1 MQTNN
6 RARVGVMIG
15 IALKLFKSVKVIKVA
30 LVAMALSGWTIM
42 LSFEFAVT
50 LLGILMFHEYGHI
63 RAMKHFGIPTKG
75 IYIIPFVGGIAVGDA
90 PKTHWQDLYIS
101 MMGPVFGL
109 A

>member
-42 LSFEFAVT
+42 LSFEFA
-50 LLGILMFHEYGHI
+50 E
-63 RAMKHFGIPTKG
+63 
-75 IYIIPFVGGIAVGDA
+75 
-90 PKTHWQDLYIS
+90 
-101 MMGPVFGL
+101 
-109 A
+109 